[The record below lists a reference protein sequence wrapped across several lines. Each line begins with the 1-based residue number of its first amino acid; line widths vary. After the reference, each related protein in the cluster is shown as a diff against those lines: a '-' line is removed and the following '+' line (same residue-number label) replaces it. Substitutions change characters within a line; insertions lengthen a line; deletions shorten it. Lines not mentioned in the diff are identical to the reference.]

1 MAEDIPVRF
10 PAGYAS
16 ASAIAYTS
24 DSGDVVLVGGNE
36 PLPVIMQ
43 PAAVPASLAGTTS
56 QSVLAGPFV
65 PAAGQPVVLQL
76 TGEWTGSVILQR
88 STDGGATRVPVTAG
102 GLAWGVFTA
111 NACEPVWVEQE
122 ADAELYLQIDIA
134 QGALAY
140 RLSQ

>member
-36 PLPVIMQ
+36 PLPVVMQ
-43 PAAVPASLAGTTS
+43 PAAVPASLAGTTG
-56 QSVLAGPFV
+56 QAILAGPFA
-65 PAAGQPVVLQL
+65 PAPGQPVILQL
-76 TGEWTGSVILQR
+76 SGEWAGSVILQR

-111 NACEPVWVEQE
+111 NACEPVWIEQE
-122 ADAELYLQIDIA
+122 AAAELYLQIDVF
-134 QGALAY
+134 QGTLSY